1 MELNTLQAALRLVG
15 STPGYIEVGMALAQL
30 LSDKRIRFDPNLE
43 DRAQTALT
51 GIITLGPEATESS
64 PLSLAQTLVH
74 EHFHTQQNPLMKTV
88 SFWSGVATKSNVM
101 KRYEEP
107 AYRAA
112 YDVLEAVKQAH
123 PALAEEAEAE
133 QMAVRQVF
141 AEGFDGDLV

>member
-1 MELNTLQAALRLVG
+1 MVLDTLQAALRLVG
-15 STPGYIEVGMALAQL
+15 STPGYVEVGMALAQL
-30 LSDKRIRFDPNLE
+30 SSDNRLRFDPNLE

-51 GIITLGPEATESS
+51 GVMTIGPEAAESS

-74 EHFHTQQNPLMKTV
+74 EHFHLGQNPLLKTV
-88 SFWSGVATKSNVM
+88 SFWSGVATKTNVM

-112 YDVLEAVKQAH
+112 YDFLEAVKQAH
-123 PALAEEAEAE
+123 PNLAVEAEDE
-133 QMAVRQVF
+133 QAAIRQVF